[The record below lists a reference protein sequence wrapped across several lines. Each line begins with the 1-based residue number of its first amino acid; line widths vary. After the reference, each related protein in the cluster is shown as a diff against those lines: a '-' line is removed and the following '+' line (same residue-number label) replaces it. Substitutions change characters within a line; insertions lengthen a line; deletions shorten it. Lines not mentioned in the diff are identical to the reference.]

1 MNASSQ
7 NSKRNSRNSNPW
19 SIMLN
24 ATTKYSKKPE
34 NKLTSVLLSQYAE
47 KDSDLSFQTYLIIV
61 CGVGG
66 KKACHTAD
74 LLHNFAFNSSTRSA
88 SPGTHK

>member
-1 MNASSQ
+1 MLQQSTQ
-7 NSKRNSRNSNPW
+7 RNPRTS
-19 SIMLN
+19 
-24 ATTKYSKKPE
+24 
-34 NKLTSVLLSQYAE
+34 LTSVLLSQYAE

-66 KKACHTAD
+66 KKACHTD

>member
-1 MNASSQ
+1 MLQQSTQ
-7 NSKRNSRNSNPW
+7 RNPRTS
-19 SIMLN
+19 
-24 ATTKYSKKPE
+24 
-34 NKLTSVLLSQYAE
+34 LTSVLLSQYAE

-74 LLHNFAFNSSTRSA
+74 LLHNFAFNSATRSA